1 MSDPVSIGAVLAS
14 VGALGSASFALVD
27 VAKLG
32 PKGGISNAGFGFVEK
47 AVGLFLSAQSGQPAI
62 VAANARLLG
71 MLHGLWINGAPLLHQ
86 KAIAKSLIKLRLA
99 EHTAAGYADATGID
113 PLPLAE
119 AAACMAAGRSFND
132 VQSNALGR
140 FDVELTAL
148 LDEAYQRADQ
158 RYRNLT
164 KLLALV
170 LSVILAGAGGWAN
183 AGAELAYLNTETMWR
198 ALLCGI
204 LAAPLAPVAKD
215 AATRLAAGVRL
226 APAVTR

>member
-14 VGALGSASFALVD
+14 VGALGGASFALVD
-27 VAKLG
+27 LAKLG
-32 PKGGISNAGFGFVEK
+32 PRGGISNAGFGFVKK
-47 AVGLFLSAQSGQPAI
+47 AVGLFLSAQSAQPAI

-71 MLHGLWINGAPLLHQ
+71 MLHGLWINGAPLVHQ

-99 EHTAAGYADATGID
+99 EHTAAGYAQAAGID
-113 PLPLAE
+113 PLYLAQ
-119 AAACMAAGRSFND
+119 AAACMATGSSFND

-158 RYRNLT
+158 RYRNLA
-164 KLLALV
+164 KLLALGV
-170 LSVILAGAGGWAN
+170 SLVLAGTGGWAN
-183 AGAELAYLNTETMWR
+183 AGAELAYFNTETMWR

-204 LAAPLAPVAKD
+204 FAAPLAPVAKD
-215 AATRLAAGVRL
+215 AASKLAAAVGA
-226 APAVTR
+226 APAVRR